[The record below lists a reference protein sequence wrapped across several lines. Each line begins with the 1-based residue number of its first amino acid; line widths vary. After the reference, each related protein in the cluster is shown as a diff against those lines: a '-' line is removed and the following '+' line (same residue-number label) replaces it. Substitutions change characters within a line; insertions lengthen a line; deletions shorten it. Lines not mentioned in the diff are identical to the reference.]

1 MEFRQAWGLLA
12 LRVAAT
18 PVGLEVKL
26 LHYYIATHV
35 IGTAAALLLLGL

>member
-1 MEFRQAWGLLA
+1 MLA
-12 LRVAAT
+12 AAT

-26 LHYYIATHV
+26 LRYYIATHV

>member
-12 LRVAAT
+12 LLAAAT
-18 PVGLEVKL
+18 PLGVEVKP

-35 IGTAAALLLLGL
+35 IGTAAGLLLLGL